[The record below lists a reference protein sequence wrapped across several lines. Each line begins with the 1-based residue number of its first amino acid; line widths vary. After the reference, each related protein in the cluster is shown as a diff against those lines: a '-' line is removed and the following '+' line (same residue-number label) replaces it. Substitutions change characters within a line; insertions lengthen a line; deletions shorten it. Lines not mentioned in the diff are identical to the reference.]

1 MGIIGNLLSNKSEQQ
16 ADHTAPRM
24 FNYFEF
30 YLGDNR
36 DPEKILEWECNL
48 IRCAL
53 WDHHSGIRMQNG
65 LKTRQ
70 ESQLTC
76 SVEKGLEPP
85 FILVSLNLREG
96 RSWKKP

>member
-1 MGIIGNLLSNKSEQQ
+1 MSNKSEQQ

-36 DPEKILEWECNL
+36 EPEKVLEWECNL

-53 WDHHSGIRMQNG
+53 
-65 LKTRQ
+65 
-70 ESQLTC
+70 
-76 SVEKGLEPP
+76 
-85 FILVSLNLREG
+85 
-96 RSWKKP
+96 